1 MKINKNQKEHWA
13 KLSLLLYLFSKYIES
28 TLYFTVCA
36 KYNIVRDQR
45 NNSTVGLG
53 AISDLWLVYK
63 NKRKK
68 SAYSWMLTWPH
79 TSSPN
84 PINTHHI
91 HWSSCRGEQLNGFP
105 PNWTITIY
113 KEKQRRK
120 GGKYFLGKKKTQT
133 KTLHPQNPQ
142 MPAKK
147 TQQLSV
153 MFQLRFYFIFLL
165 ITALLVWFQHILPVE
180 YSNILLSIYCL
191 VDRI

>member
-13 KLSLLLYLFSKYIES
+13 KLSLLLYLFLKYLES

-45 NNSTVGLG
+45 NNSTVGSG

-120 GGKYFLGKKKTQT
+120 GVNIFWGKT
-133 KTLHPQNPQ
+133 KTKHSTPKNHKCQQKNPSNFQ
-142 MPAKK
+142 SCFNWDF
-147 TQQLSV
+147 TLSFYLLQLC
-153 MFQLRFYFIFLL
+153 
-165 ITALLVWFQHILPVE
+165 WFD
-180 YSNILLSIYCL
+180 SNIFYQ
-191 VDRI
+191 